1 MSKPSAA
8 VTASGWKHHMA
19 YDNDEGFE
27 FDDDMLE
34 HEYQAWQIEIINE
47 LCRVLKPKGSLW
59 YNHKCR
65 HLNARD
71 HLPYEFIQKSKAN
84 LFQHLI
90 WQRGTVNQSPAFFA
104 PITEDIFWLTNQ
116 QVQPKFFKHAVPA
129 EFRNSIWRFGTN
141 RDTDHPAAYPSQLPR
156 NCILATTEEGDIVLD
171 PFCGSGTTCLEAAKL
186 GRRFLG
192 LDISSKYKAMFLDRL
207 RKSIAQGEISPEMQ
221 ATMQPLLKGKQ

>member
-1 MSKPSAA
+1 
-8 VTASGWKHHMA
+8 MA
-19 YDNDEGFE
+19 YETDPEFE

-47 LCRVLKPKGSLW
+47 LCRVLKPTGSLF
-59 YNHKCR
+59 YNHKPR

-71 HLPYEFIQKSKAN
+71 HEASSWIARSKAN

-104 PITEDIFWLTNQ
+104 PITEDIYWLTPQ
-116 QVQPKFFKHAVPA
+116 QAQPRFFKSAVPA

-141 RDTDHPAAYPSQLPR
+141 RDTDHPAAFPVTLPTV
-156 NCILATTEEGDIVLD
+156 CILATTQEGDVVLD
-171 PFCGSGTTCLEAAKL
+171 PFGGSGTTLLSSAL
-186 GRRFLG
+186 NNRRFIG
-192 LDISSKYKAMFLDRL
+192 FDVSSKYKAMFLDRL